1 MIASEIVHRRA
12 PIIMILAVCS
22 FGALLS
28 PPAVTNLHT
37 VAPIVR
43 QAPASSQLVAAL
55 DIKSSLVFPDTSGVG
70 AAGGQAAAFLQENLP
85 KAEKL
90 VETEVLPALG
100 KAASDA
106 APVLEEV
113 GKELAPL
120 GKQALDIV
128 APVVV
133 QGAKVAGAE
142 LFELAKQVGSTAI
155 DVGGKLAVEA
165 GTAASAAATKAAN
178 DAIAANEGK
187 IDPSIKK
194 TAGEAGFALGKAAE
208 VATPILAEGVREVTP
223 FAQQAFGTITREG
236 AKALKQALT
245 EVEKEIDGYT
255 AATPAA
261 SAPSGDVAAKIAQAE
276 AERQALLSKI
286 AELQ

>member
-1 MIASEIVHRRA
+1 M
-12 PIIMILAVCS
+12 MLLAAS
-22 FGALLS
+22 FGALLT
-28 PPAVTNLHT
+28 PPAQLYVHPT

-106 APVLEEV
+106 APVLQEV

-178 DAIAANEGK
+178 DAIVANEGK

-208 VATPILAEGVREVTP
+208 VASPILAEGVREVTP
-223 FAQQAFGTITREG
+223 VAQEVFGTLTREG
-236 AKALKQALT
+236 AKALRSALT
-245 EVEKEIDGYT
+245 EVEKEIDGY
-255 AATPAA
+255 AAAAPAA
-261 SAPSGDVAAKIAQAE
+261 PAGKSSEVTAKIAQAE
-276 AERQALLSKI
+276 AERQALLAKI

>member
-1 MIASEIVHRRA
+1 MIKFN
-12 PIIMILAVCS
+12 IIYVISTCLTLPGCE
-22 FGALLS
+22 
-28 PPAVTNLHT
+28 PA
-37 VAPIVR
+37 
-43 QAPASSQLVAAL
+43 
-55 DIKSSLVFPDTSGVG
+55 
-70 AAGGQAAAFLQENLP
+70 E
-85 KAEKL
+85 
-90 VETEVLPALG
+90 
-100 KAASDA
+100 ASDA
-106 APVLEEV
+106 ESIYESRKL
-113 GKELAPL
+113 LIR
-120 GKQALDIV
+120 QI
-128 APVVV
+128 
-133 QGAKVAGAE
+133 QGQI
-142 LFELAKQVGSTAI
+142 AKQVGSTAI

-178 DAIAANEGK
+178 DAIVANEGK

-245 EVEKEIDGYT
+245 EVEKEIDGYA